1 MPFQHYQ
8 DLIVEVT
15 KTLRM
20 ECSRHPR
27 WLAYELG
34 VPTTMLMWSSHIPA
48 TPRIWSTKSKHALT
62 IPVYSPLQELCFV
75 ELQSHHHHA
84 WSGPCVAVSAGEDFR
99 LHTDCKHHD
108 QTVLTIS
115 SHKPFSM
122 LFGRIERHWEGFEKK
137 PRKIE
142 SDHLAASPR
151 KFFIPQHSLHTQTC
165 KNLHT
170 GMIRECFNFQ
180 GMLTTCQSLA
190 SLI

>member
-1 MPFQHYQ
+1 MFRCGGHE
-8 DLIVEVT
+8 DLMNGMF
-15 KTLRM
+15 KTLSMTDLRDRSSYHKGIVDQSYSCRTKNM
-20 ECSRHPR
+20 INKVCKHP
-27 WLAYELG
+27 
-34 VPTTMLMWSSHIPA
+34 
-48 TPRIWSTKSKHALT
+48 LT

-75 ELQSHHHHA
+75 RTAISSSPRME
-84 WSGPCVAVSAGEDFR
+84 WSMRGCLRREDFR

-115 SHKPFSM
+115 SYKPFSM